1 MKQTKMVFLS
11 TVIVAL
17 MAKDTDAFTSPVSH
31 PFHGSQ
37 LKGAPLSIPASHVT
51 VTKTT
56 LAMLDQTS
64 TTSVFT
70 MVSPLLSMSFV
81 THPFA
86 SHVTATPTYI
96 DPVVEAELLTDMAH
110 VALDFVAFFGPATM
124 VIRLMAIIGRLF
136 TIGADYVP
144 DHAMNIEEVIF
155 QAVMLAMASSG
166 FIQSIMPAFLATS
179 TQTTFR
185 DSRIFLKTFSRA
197 GMSWMQY
204 KTMAAVALD
213 WIQVDGGTIIM
224 SEEMSNPSLQ
234 DYFFFL
240 YEGSVSIH
248 SQGEDLI
255 EVTTPSLLGEIQF
268 ARKLDGELEETDFP
282 KTTIKAGVQGATLL
296 RIHSSKLVN
305 LMKNDDKLA
314 KSIRSLIFK
323 AMQEKLSSAMTRKA
337 MSAKIDCT

>member
-1 MKQTKMVFLS
+1 MAFLF
-11 TVIVAL
+11 TVIVTL
-17 MAKDTDAFTSPVSH
+17 MAKEACAFIS
-31 PFHGSQ
+31 
-37 LKGAPLSIPASHVT
+37 PASHTFHGRLHKSVPPSLPLFHGA

-64 TTSVFT
+64 TTNVFT
-70 MVSPLLSMSFV
+70 LVSPLLSMSFV
-81 THPFA
+81 MPPFA
-86 SHVTATPTYI
+86 SVVTATPTFI

-110 VALDFVAFFGPATM
+110 VALDFVTFFGPATV

-155 QAVMLAMASSG
+155 QAVMLGMASSG

-179 TQTTFR
+179 TQTTIR

-224 SEEMSNPSLQ
+224 SEEMPNPGLQ

-255 EVTTPSLLGEIQF
+255 EVTIPSLLGEIQF
-268 ARKLDGELEETDFP
+268 ARMLDGELEETDFP
-282 KTTIKAGVQGATLL
+282 KMTVKAGVQGATLL

-323 AMQEKLSSAMTRKA
+323 AMQEKLSSAMKRTEV
-337 MSAKIDCT
+337 SA